1 MSFVEAAKLA
11 DVPDGGSLGIE
22 VGDLDV
28 ALVRFGEE
36 VYAILDWCSHGEV
49 PLSDGEVDADDRT
62 VECYLHGSTFDL
74 RTGQPM
80 CLPATEPV
88 PIYATKI
95 EGDTV
100 WVDLPDESEN

>member
-22 VGDLDV
+22 VGELDL
-28 ALVRFGEE
+28 ALVRVGDT
-36 VYAILDWCSHGEV
+36 VYAILDWCSHADI
-49 PLSDGEVDADDRT
+49 PLSDGEVDVDDCT
-62 VECYLHGSTFDL
+62 IECYLHGSTFDL
-74 RTGQPM
+74 RTGKPL

-88 PIYATKI
+88 PVYTTKI